1 MTLEELIQW
10 LKDLI
15 FGKPDGLDELEQE
28 EDNEDQAGKTEPE
41 ET

>member
-1 MTLEELIQW
+1 MTLEELMQW

-15 FGKPDGLDELEQE
+15 FGKPDGLEELEEDDE
-28 EDNEDQAGKTEPE
+28 EQQAGKTESE

>member
-28 EDNEDQAGKTEPE
+28 EDDED
-41 ET
+41 